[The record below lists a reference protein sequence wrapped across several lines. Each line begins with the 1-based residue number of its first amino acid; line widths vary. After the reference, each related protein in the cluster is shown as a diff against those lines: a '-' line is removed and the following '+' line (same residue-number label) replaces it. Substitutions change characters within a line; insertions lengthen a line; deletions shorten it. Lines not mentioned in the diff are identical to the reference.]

1 MEGSWRISISVRVV
15 GATSPIARMTRGL
28 IPIGLFGQDVFEASL
43 RGVGQYL
50 NLKRTLVVQEVGGVK
65 GTGRRNALDYLMFR
79 VRPNIKEV
87 V

>member
-1 MEGSWRISISVRVV
+1 
-15 GATSPIARMTRGL
+15 MTRGL
-28 IPIGLFGQDVFEASL
+28 IPMGKFGQDVFEASL
-43 RGVGQYL
+43 QRVGQSL

-79 VRPNIKEV
+79 VSPNINEV